1 MHRRA
6 QAARLVFASLIIAGC
21 ASEGSRTSTPAT
33 SAVPPATPDEASP
46 TPSTSPTTTAAP
58 ASLTV
63 QLDHYAIEPS
73 AIQAV
78 AGPIT
83 LTATN
88 DDDVLH
94 DVTLIRT
101 ALAAG
106 ELPTNG
112 IRVDETSP
120 DIEIL
125 GRTPRLAPEE
135 SGSFTT
141 SLSAG
146 TYILVCTVP
155 HHYAR
160 EGMLVTLTIT

>member
-1 MHRRA
+1 M
-6 QAARLVFASLIIAGC
+6 
-21 ASEGSRTSTPAT
+21 
-33 SAVPPATPDEASP
+33 
-46 TPSTSPTTTAAP
+46 
-58 ASLTV
+58 
-63 QLDHYAIEPS
+63 DHYAIEPS

-88 DDDVLH
+88 DDVPH

-155 HHYAR
+155 HHDVR